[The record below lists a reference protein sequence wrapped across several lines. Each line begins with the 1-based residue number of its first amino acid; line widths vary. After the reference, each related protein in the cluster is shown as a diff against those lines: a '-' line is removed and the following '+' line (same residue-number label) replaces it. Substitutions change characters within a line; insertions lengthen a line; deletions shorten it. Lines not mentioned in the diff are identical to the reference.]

1 MKSRGPAA
9 LYLRL
14 RRFSVQEKKQ
24 KAAPTPF
31 TSLHPP
37 ALLALL
43 ICRHLDHKVISSDT
57 WRINR
62 EHSLE
67 PAPKA
72 TNWLFKSTAAN

>member
-1 MKSRGPAA
+1 MKNGGPAA
-9 LYLRL
+9 LSLRL
-14 RRFSVQEKKQ
+14 RRFSVLGKK
-24 KAAPTPF
+24 KPKPF
-31 TSLHPP
+31 TSLRPP
-37 ALLALL
+37 ALLAPL